1 MTHVICLAIVCLEAA
16 LSAVTSFPIHETQTR
31 QEKSFLFLHDDS
43 SYCTVAVYF
52 YVYMY
57 ICKCINNNVIILL
70 EPVFLVVVNDRAMLA
85 QAQDGEPLLLG
96 GLIAVYLSYY

>member
-1 MTHVICLAIVCLEAA
+1 M
-16 LSAVTSFPIHETQTR
+16 
-31 QEKSFLFLHDDS
+31 
-43 SYCTVAVYF
+43 YF

-96 GLIAVYLSYY
+96 GLIAVYLSYYWALLMNSKTSTHLYILHLRQIKDTYLEASHRIFLEFY